1 MTDVSAR
8 GGALD
13 YAHLL
18 DAVAD
23 GVLSVGPD
31 SRIMT
36 LNPAGAAMLGL
47 EREEALGQSLALALS
62 EHEGADEFLDAVL
75 APLQPDAAPQGRQ
88 VVSLGERRLSVESRV
103 WRPETGPFAGR
114 PAITAAFADVTATER
129 LQAEL
134 ADNHR
139 RLQDAFVELERK
151 SAAEAR
157 FSRRVALLRI
167 SAIAVVLLAVVGV
180 AGWTF
185 LGAREPAGLDAAAA
199 VPGGVATMTAQA
211 QPVSQRI
218 AVVGVMEPGANV
230 SVVGPYDGTVRE
242 RLFRYGGQVQRGEV
256 LLRMDRN
263 ELETRIREARAGEI
277 RARAKVEELRGW
289 ATGFEVA
296 RARRQLAA
304 AELES
309 GNLRARI
316 GQSQMLLSRGIIPA
330 EEHRNL
336 LQQARNQELQ
346 LEAARQDLQ
355 ATLTRGDSTQLATAE
370 LELLNAEGKL
380 RELEQDLLNA
390 EVKAPVNG
398 VVLMPVE
405 RQGGSGQGGGPQ
417 TIEVGSRV
425 SRGQAMFSIGDLDS
439 FLVRGQVDEIDVNQV
454 RPGQNVLVTGDAFA
468 DTPLRGRVQSIA
480 AQASAERS
488 GMGGGMPSFAVAV
501 IVDELAPEARRRLA
515 VGMSASLSILVHER
529 ENAVVLPPQAIRN
542 EGGQR
547 VVRVRDGVRFVSRP
561 VVLGITTPE
570 GVEIREG
577 VSPGDTVVLRGGD

>member
-1 MTDVSAR
+1 MTETAAPDDAR
-8 GGALD
+8 
-13 YAHLL
+13 LL

-36 LNPAGAAMLGL
+36 LNPAGAAMLGIA
-47 EREEALGQSLALALS
+47 RDEALGQTLAMALI
-62 EHEGADEFLDAVL
+62 EQDNADEFLDAVL
-75 APLQPDAAPQGRQ
+75 APLQPEAPQGRR
-88 VVSLGERRLSVESRV
+88 VVSYGARRLSVESRV
-103 WRPETGPFAGR
+103 WRVEGR
-114 PAITAAFADVTATER
+114 PALAAAFSDVTEVER

-134 ADNHR
+134 ADNLR
-139 RLQDAFVELERK
+139 RLQDAFLELERK
-151 SAAEAR
+151 GAAEAR
-157 FSRRVALLRI
+157 FTRRVSLLR
-167 SAIAVVLLAVVGV
+167 SGAIAAVLLAVAGA

-185 LGAREPAGLDAAAA
+185 LGARQPGFDAPVA
-199 VPGGVATMTAQA
+199 VPGGVVTMQAMA
-211 QPVSQRI
+211 QPIAQRI
-218 AVVGVMEPGANV
+218 AVVGVLEPGANV

-263 ELETRIREARAGEI
+263 ELDTRIREARAAEI
-277 RARAKVEELRGW
+277 RARAKVDELKGW

-309 GNLRARI
+309 SNLRARI
-316 GQSQMLLSRGIIPA
+316 AQSQMLLGRGIIPA

-355 ATLTRGDSTQLATAE
+355 ATLARGDATQLATAE

-380 RELEQDLLNA
+380 RELEQDLANA
-390 EVKAPVNG
+390 EVRAQVNG
-398 VVLMPVE
+398 VVLTPVE
-405 RQGGSGQGGGPQ
+405 RPGGGAQGGGPQ

-425 SRGQAMFSIGDLDS
+425 ARGQAMFSIGDLDS

-454 RPGQNVLVTGDAFA
+454 RPGQNVVVTGDAFA
-468 DTPLRGRVQSIA
+468 DTPLRGRVQSVA
-480 AQASAERS
+480 AQASSDRGGM
-488 GMGGGMPSFAVAV
+488 GMGGGMPSFAVSV
-501 IVDELAPEARRRLA
+501 IVDDLSPEARRRLA
-515 VGMSASLSILVHER
+515 VGMSAQLSIVVHER
-529 ENAVVLPPQAIRN
+529 ADAVVLPPQAIRN

-547 VVRVRDGVRFVSRP
+547 VVRVRDGARIISRP

-577 VSPGDTVVLRGGD
+577 VAPGETVVLRGD

>member
-1 MTDVSAR
+1 MTETAAPDDAR
-8 GGALD
+8 
-13 YAHLL
+13 LL

-36 LNPAGAAMLGL
+36 LNPAGAAMLGIA
-47 EREEALGQSLALALS
+47 RDEALGQTLAMALI
-62 EHEGADEFLDAVL
+62 EQDNADEFLDAVL
-75 APLQPDAAPQGRQ
+75 APLQPEAPQGRR
-88 VVSLGERRLSVESRV
+88 VVSYGARRLSVESRV
-103 WRPETGPFAGR
+103 WRVEGR
-114 PAITAAFADVTATER
+114 PALAAAFSDVTEVER

-134 ADNHR
+134 ADNLR
-139 RLQDAFVELERK
+139 RLQDAFLELERK
-151 SAAEAR
+151 GAAEAR
-157 FSRRVALLRI
+157 FTRRVALLR
-167 SAIAVVLLAVVGV
+167 SGAIAAVLLAVAGA

-185 LGAREPAGLDAAAA
+185 LGARQPGFDAPVA
-199 VPGGVATMTAQA
+199 VPGGVVTMQAMA
-211 QPVSQRI
+211 QPIAQRI
-218 AVVGVMEPGANV
+218 AVVGVLEPGANV

-263 ELETRIREARAGEI
+263 ELDTRIREARAAEI
-277 RARAKVEELRGW
+277 RARAKVDELKGW

-309 GNLRARI
+309 SNLRARI
-316 GQSQMLLSRGIIPA
+316 AQSQMLLGRGIIPA

-355 ATLTRGDSTQLATAE
+355 ATLARGDATQLATAE

-380 RELEQDLLNA
+380 RELEQDLANA
-390 EVKAPVNG
+390 EVRAPVNG
-398 VVLMPVE
+398 VVLTPVE
-405 RQGGSGQGGGPQ
+405 RPGGGAQGGGPQ

-425 SRGQAMFSIGDLDS
+425 ARGQAMFSIGDLDS

-454 RPGQNVLVTGDAFA
+454 RPGQNVVVTGDAFA
-468 DTPLRGRVQSIA
+468 DTPLRGRVQSVA
-480 AQASAERS
+480 AQASSDRGGM
-488 GMGGGMPSFAVAV
+488 GMGGGMPSFAVSV
-501 IVDELAPEARRRLA
+501 IVDDLSPEARRRLA
-515 VGMSASLSILVHER
+515 VGMSAQLSIVVHER
-529 ENAVVLPPQAIRN
+529 ADAVVLPPQAIRN

-547 VVRVRDGVRFVSRP
+547 VVRVRDGARIISRP

-577 VSPGDTVVLRGGD
+577 VAPGETVVLRGD